1 MFERRHVV
9 AGFSA
14 AIVLATSTV
23 VVAEHTDHVPSS
35 SIKPHSQLWTYE
47 APAKYG
53 ETPDERLSCGPSA
66 LERGKFV
73 LESWGRLW
81 CGPLDEATRTRE
93 CAVGQKPYDD
103 AQVSF
108 ARGARLWVDESGQQH
123 LVMAYRRDISDVS
136 FAEMRRQRAFL
147 DRIGTIDC
155 ETHGPR
161 RVWHPKKRSPFAKK
175 IERRLI
181 KGDRALLPREPRLRQ
196 KIETEWEYMTG
207 EGNGEACTSCGR
219 NAPLCA
225 ECALVTGMGC
235 NQYQSV
241 VIAADTNGRVRII
254 ELRDVEPGEV
264 PFGQGASE
272 VPVRASKH

>member
-1 MFERRHVV
+1 MRSALAHPMLGEGVCSNVGHVV

-73 LESWGRLW
+73 LESWGRFW

-93 CAVGQKPYDD
+93 CAVGRKPYDD

-108 ARGARLWVDESGQQH
+108 ARAARASGSMNPDSKH
-123 LVMAYRRDISDVS
+123 LVMAYRQRHLRRSG

-161 RVWHPKKRSPFAKK
+161 KVWHPKKRSPVCQEDRTTFDQGRPSLAPARTAAATGDRDRMG
-175 IERRLI
+175 IHDGGGERRGVHELWTQRSALCGMCFGY
-181 KGDRALLPREPRLRQ
+181 GD
-196 KIETEWEYMTG
+196 G
-207 EGNGEACTSCGR
+207 
-219 NAPLCA
+219 
-225 ECALVTGMGC
+225 V
-235 NQYQSV
+235 
-241 VIAADTNGRVRII
+241 
-254 ELRDVEPGEV
+254 
-264 PFGQGASE
+264 
-272 VPVRASKH
+272 

>member
-35 SIKPHSQLWTYE
+35 LIKPHSQLWTYE

-108 ARGARLWVDESGQQH
+108 ARGLNR
-123 LVMAYRRDISDVS
+123 
-136 FAEMRRQRAFL
+136 
-147 DRIGTIDC
+147 TC
-155 ETHGPR
+155 EG
-161 RVWHPKKRSPFAKK
+161 S
-175 IERRLI
+175 
-181 KGDRALLPREPRLRQ
+181 
-196 KIETEWEYMTG
+196 
-207 EGNGEACTSCGR
+207 S
-219 NAPLCA
+219 
-225 ECALVTGMGC
+225 
-235 NQYQSV
+235 
-241 VIAADTNGRVRII
+241 
-254 ELRDVEPGEV
+254 
-264 PFGQGASE
+264 
-272 VPVRASKH
+272 